1 MMMAQSHNGSG
12 DIVQERHFFLDVEEE
27 DSKRLDPTIASIA
40 LADYILENL
49 KFDGIASYEFYPPTN
64 SIFINGTAVEWIGM
78 TGDSN
83 GLHYGYVNWDPLP
96 WTPFADPIGEIYILD
111 GELYPKGTII
121 IYDND

>member
-1 MMMAQSHNGSG
+1 MAQSHNGSG
-12 DIVQERHFFLDVEEE
+12 DIVQKRYFFLDVEEE

-49 KFDGIASYEFYPPTN
+49 KFDGVLTYEFYPPTN

-96 WTPFADPIGEIYILD
+96 DTSYSNPIGEIYVSD
-111 GELYPKGTII
+111 EGSYPKGTII